1 MTRAFHDVSRV
12 ELSTTTYSPRI
23 ADPPMGTTW
32 ATMAR
37 IIGAR
42 TPADFWVT
50 LASASSMPSAPS
62 FRVVAMNT
70 SAGIDGYERRVAPDG
85 RTYYW
90 PNGNGMEFFHTAEA
104 TDVEALSQ
112 RAVTVT
118 PLWYDLTEH
127 GTLESWRARLG

>member
-1 MTRAFHDVSRV
+1 M
-12 ELSTTTYSPRI
+12 
-23 ADPPMGTTW
+23 PP
-32 ATMAR
+32 
-37 IIGAR
+37 I
-42 TPADFWVT
+42 
-50 LASASSMPSAPS
+50 
-62 FRVVAMNT
+62 RVVSMNT
-70 SAGIDGYERRVAPDG
+70 AAGIDGYERRVAPDG

-127 GTLESWRARLG
+127 ATLEAWRGRLG